1 MAEQLAVYLVD
12 DNDSIRETLT
22 RVFRSAGF
30 EVLAYASSEEFL
42 NQMVYRERAA
52 LLLDL
57 RMPGISGLELLDRL
71 QTADFFHPVLIYTGY
86 ADVAVTVEA
95 LSQGAFT
102 LIEKPISNEL
112 LIAKIKSA
120 VDKFDKN
127 RAQRI
132 KQKAA
137 LDSLEN
143 LTARER
149 QLAEQLAEGKSA
161 KEIGEELNLSPRTV
175 ETHRMNIM
183 RKLQVKSVAQL
194 AQVILLAD
202 LEV

>member
-42 NQMVYRERAA
+42 DQMVYRERAA

-127 RAQRI
+127 RAQRL

>member
-202 LEV
+202 IEV